1 MLKRANMH
9 RPLGNRLESLINAA
23 TKNGLEQMNN
33 IASESQLLSVLLQR
47 KFSTRWEV
55 VLRKNKK
62 LPKCIRK
69 LMETLVQE
77 SRELEIMTGAT
88 QKLLEEQATFLHILS
103 VMVSKGSLQ
112 ERLSQFNLKESKKVS
127 LRPLSSRRL

>member
-1 MLKRANMH
+1 M
-9 RPLGNRLESLINAA
+9 ESLINAA

-47 KFSTRWEV
+47 KFFTRWEV